1 MKEGKTM
8 PYNPK
13 YNEQAY
19 KYRKEKLK
27 RVGIDFPNAYYR
39 DVLIPEVEKTG
50 LTLSGY
56 IKAAISEKIA
66 RGERSGKA
74 DGAAMQGHGLDGD
87 AAPAQ
92 GP

>member
-1 MKEGKTM
+1 MA
-8 PYNPK
+8 YN
-13 YNEQAY
+13 
-19 KYRKEKLK
+19 EKLK
-27 RVGIDFPNAYYR
+27 NYSLKYAKENLKRVPLDLPK
-39 DVLIPEVEKTG
+39 EKYEELKSVAEG
-50 LTLSGY
+50 QGYSVNGY